1 MPFWSRNATQY
12 YATFRNS
19 EGKYLPDGTIV
30 NFNINGV
37 FYERKVSGDKG
48 LAKLNLNLPAKDYII
63 TAMNPVTGENA
74 ANNIKVISKIVENRD
89 LVKYY
94 KNASQYCVKILGD
107 DGNPVGAGK
116 TVTFNINGVMYER
129 KTNGSG
135 IAMLTINLQPEQY
148 IITAMYEG
156 CSVSNNIIV
165 LPVLKASDIS
175 MKYKD
180 GSQFKAVLV
189 DGQGKPLANAIVKF
203 NINGVFY
210 NKKTDDNGQA
220 ALKINLLAG
229 EYIITS
235 SYNGSN
241 IANKITITG

>member
-1 MPFWSRNATQY
+1 
-12 YATFRNS
+12 
-19 EGKYLPDGTIV
+19 
-30 NFNINGV
+30 
-37 FYERKVSGDKG
+37 
-48 LAKLNLNLPAKDYII
+48 
-63 TAMNPVTGENA
+63 
-74 ANNIKVISKIVENRD
+74 
-89 LVKYY
+89 
-94 KNASQYCVKILGD
+94 
-107 DGNPVGAGK
+107 
-116 TVTFNINGVMYER
+116 MYER

-156 CSVSNNIIV
+156 CSVSNDIIV
-165 LPVLKASDIS
+165 LPVLKASDLS

-189 DGQGKPLANAIVKF
+189 DGQGKPLANAIVQF

-229 EYIITS
+229 EYVITS
-235 SYNGSN
+235 SYDGSN